1 MNVQQWQQ
9 RGDTPLL
16 HQGVA
21 PYILLASLLLT
32 ALTAVAAVP
41 PDELVRNTAEEVLAM
56 VRNDPALAAPDD
68 ARLGALVEEKVL
80 GHFDFARMTRLAVGK
95 NWRQADADQQQTLI
109 CEFRTLLVRTY
120 SVALAQFHDR
130 TITYLPLKLA
140 PDARETAV
148 HTTITQPSGKPIR
161 MDYRMFAEGDSWK
174 VYDILVDGVSLVI
187 NYRSL
192 FNSTVE
198 SAGVDGLI
206 KLLQDKNAQ
215 AQR

>member
-1 MNVQQWQQ
+1 MA
-9 RGDTPLL
+9 PL
-16 HQGVA
+16 
-21 PYILLASLLLT
+21 ILLASLLLT
-32 ALTAVAAVP
+32 ALSAVAAVP

-56 VRNDPALAAPDD
+56 VRNDPALAAGDD

-95 NWRQADADQQQTLI
+95 DWRQADADQQQTLI
-109 CEFRTLLVRTY
+109 SEFRTLLVRTY

-130 TITYLPLKLA
+130 TITYLPLKLPA
-140 PDARETAV
+140 DAREAAV

-192 FNSTVE
+192 FNSTVA
-198 SAGVDGLI
+198 SAGVEGLI
-206 KLLQDKNAQ
+206 NLLQDKNAQ
-215 AQR
+215 ARQ